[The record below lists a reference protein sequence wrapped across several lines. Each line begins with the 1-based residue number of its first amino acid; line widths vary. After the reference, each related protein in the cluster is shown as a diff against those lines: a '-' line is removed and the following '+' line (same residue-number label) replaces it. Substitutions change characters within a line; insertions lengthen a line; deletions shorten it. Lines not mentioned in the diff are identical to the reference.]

1 MSDIIHLLPDSVANQ
16 IAAGE
21 VIQRPASVVK
31 ELMENALDAT
41 ATNICVVVKNAG
53 KTLVQV
59 FDNGKGMSHT
69 DARMAFERHATS
81 KISHPND
88 LFNLRTMGFRGEALA
103 SIAAVAAVDLKTRQK
118 DTDFGTFIETAAS
131 DIIKH
136 EPVACAE
143 GTTFLVKNLF
153 FNVPARRKF
162 LKSEETELRNI
173 IVEFQRVALANAG
186 ISFELYNDTDKLFE
200 LPACNFKQRITQI
213 FSKKNKNYA
222 NQLIAVAA
230 ETSIVKISGFVGNP
244 QTASKA
250 ANQFFFVNGRFMRH
264 PYLNK
269 AVQSAYENMLQPDT
283 QPNYFIS
290 FDVNPANIDVNI
302 HPTKTEIKFEDEREI
317 WVILMACVK
326 ESLGKFNFTPSID
339 FNTEGN
345 INIPPYRQN
354 NNAQMPRPSY
364 NPDYNPFNTHSHNS
378 NQHSSI
384 KNWELLYEKNERSV
398 SDRQADN
405 QQQITVPTDE
415 NLSGFYLYKE
425 KYLLTSVKSGLMIID
440 CQRAI
445 ERITYEKIILQLQ
458 LQQSAIQK
466 VLFPETFAI
475 TTEEKPLFDEI
486 LPDLTAVGF
495 EFEKENDNFYLISG
509 IPSLLTETRNI
520 PELLHNILAFTGENS
535 IEKEIYE
542 KIAIQMSKSY
552 AKWSFS
558 KLNSEEATTLA
569 GSLFKC
575 QNPNYAING
584 EKIIIIIPDEEII
597 KQFYFPT

>member
-1 MSDIIHLLPDSVANQ
+1 MSDVIHLLPDSVANQ

-31 ELMENALDAT
+31 ELMENALDAG
-41 ATNICVVVKNAG
+41 ATSICVVVKNAG
-53 KTLVQV
+53 KTYIQV

-81 KISHPND
+81 KISNPND

-103 SIAAVAAVDLKTRQK
+103 SIAAVAAVDLKTKQK
-118 DTDFGTFIETAAS
+118 DADFGTFIETAAS
-131 DIIKH
+131 EIIKH
-136 EPVACAE
+136 ESVACAE
-143 GTTFLVKNLF
+143 GTVFLVKNLF

-162 LKSEETELRNI
+162 LKSEETELRNV
-173 IVEFQRVALANAG
+173 IVEFQRVALANTNV
-186 ISFELYNDTDKLFE
+186 SFELYNDTDKIFE

-222 NQLIAVAA
+222 NQLITIAS

-269 AVQSAYENMLQPDT
+269 AVQSAYNNMLQPDT

-290 FDVNPANIDVNI
+290 FEVNPANIDVNI

-326 ESLGKFNFTPSID
+326 EALGKFNFTPSID
-339 FNTEGN
+339 FNNEGN
-345 INIPPYRQN
+345 IDIPAYRQN

-364 NPDYNPFNTHSHNS
+364 NPDYNPFNTRSHGSS
-378 NQHSSI
+378 NQHSST
-384 KNWELLYEKNERSV
+384 KNWELLYEKNESLV
-398 SDRQADN
+398 SDIRADN
-405 QQQITVPTDE
+405 QQQMTVPTDE
-415 NLSGFYLYKE
+415 NLSGFYRYKE

-440 CQRAI
+440 CQRAL
-445 ERITYEKIILQLQ
+445 ERITYEKIVLQ
-458 LQQSAIQK
+458 LQQQQGATQK
-466 VLFPETFAI
+466 VLFPETLAI

-486 LPDLTAVGF
+486 LVDLNAIGF

-509 IPSLLTETRNI
+509 IPSLLTETQNI
-520 PELLHNILAFTGENS
+520 PELLHNIIAFVGENS

-542 KIAIQMSKSY
+542 KIAIQVAKNY

-558 KLNSEEATTLA
+558 KLNSEETEILA

-584 EKIIIIIPDEEII
+584 EKIIVIIPDEEILR
-597 KQFYFPT
+597 QFVC